1 MSSILTGLN
10 ESRSDWDSNMPGYQ
24 KREQDMMDYSKR
36 EFKRREMEHELGHE
50 DEQER
55 REQNQ
60 SWYIRLN
67 GKLIK
72 DKTGQP
78 YSFRGKAAAN
88 KAALTMQA
96 KLFNKGKEF
105 MLTTNPNDK
114 PQGVTEGAED
124 GTGSTYM
131 QVKSLIDQMDKGGKK
146 RIANALRKQLGQPIS
161 ESKEDDEAD
170 YGPEYQAMVK
180 RVGQMAKEGPRKT
193 VWDPEKRVYK
203 TVPINPPKQQG
214 VAEDKWNPLTGGD
227 FPTDWTGGELASGP
241 SPAKWQAMLDYHG
254 NNMNVIR
261 ALDDLYRNAQ
271 SGSYYDST
279 VRQDRYLATIENRF
293 GKSEKRYFPTKQE
306 AYAYAKGY
314 NSVVTSIEKIDR
326 EEDTSDLI
334 TLPVM
339 LGIKDHKKKW
349 MLKFPS
355 EDYAQKWEFKH
366 KNVAK
371 ILWDEQHALH
381 SPEPEVK
388 PKTEKDQEDDEPGKY
403 GYDTETGR
411 PLKKGEKSSKPQPAQ
426 RPPQAYRPQQSAS
439 PQLGSTKP
447 SKYSKDDVTDVEVK
461 EDEIDAVKR
470 AVDNKGRTQRQWVQA
485 VKAKFP
491 GAKITQAKMI
501 DGPMQATLPDGR
513 KLSWSKVEQNVT
525 ESVDYKTDAEELK
538 RQGNMVGYH
547 KTMVRYYDALAD
559 NAEHR
564 GDAKRYEALANKHHA
579 ASKNVAEGWSQKY
592 KNSINCSHPKGFS
605 QKAHCAG
612 KKKHNESVE
621 MEMTCPDCGM
631 CETHSDHENLDEA
644 CWKGYHKEGN
654 KKMFG
659 KTYPNCVKN
668 EGVAKGLSEMDKSQ
682 TPPGRDGHVSHGTY
696 GSRDKKDPDAG
707 KKQYYGKME
716 RPEKTTK
723 TASDILNKA
732 FNKEGVTEDQHSC
745 PHCGGEMVSEELMN
759 EKKDACY
766 YKVKSRYK
774 VWPSAYASGALVKCR
789 KKGADSW
796 GNGGKKNESSILE
809 GIERADESLH
819 DWFTKEKW
827 VRMDTK
833 GKIKGPCA
841 REPGEGKPKCLPQSK
856 AHSLGKKGRASAAQ
870 RKRREDPNPDR
881 HGSAINVN
889 TKKKSNENIG
899 EGWREKLGAAAL
911 VGSMALG
918 AAGAHAR
925 VTPDGQG
932 GFTGGLKPT
941 ATVTAPDNTPSATA
955 PTASSDTS
963 DPFKG
968 LVRADSADRQA
979 KTITVD
985 GKEYG
990 LVEISP
996 TDIRPRGGQRIVV
1009 PQAVLGERGI
1019 GNYTGILVGDRVFVI
1034 SK

>member
-1 MSSILTGLN
+1 MSNILTGLN

-24 KREQDMMDYSKR
+24 QREQDSMDYSKR

-55 REQNQ
+55 REQSQN
-60 SWYIRLN
+60 WYIRIN
-67 GKLIK
+67 GKILK
-72 DKTGQP
+72 DKTKQP
-78 YSFRGKAAAN
+78 YTFRGKNAAN
-88 KAALTMQA
+88 KAALTMMN
-96 KLFNKGKEF
+96 KDFNKGKKF
-105 MLTTNPNDK
+105 TITTSWMDAPEI
-114 PQGVTEGAED
+114 TESAE
-124 GTGSTYM
+124 GTTYM

-146 RIANALRKQLGQPIS
+146 RIASALRKHLGQPIS

-227 FPTDWTGGELASGP
+227 FPTDYTSGDTTP
-241 SPAKWQAMLDYHG
+241 SPAKFQAMLDYHG

-279 VRQDRYLATIENRF
+279 VRADRYLATIEFPRT
-293 GKSEKRYFPTKQE
+293 GKTEKQYVKTKRE
-306 AYAYAKGY
+306 AYEYAKGY
-314 NSVVTSIEKIDR
+314 NGVVTSIEKIDTQ
-326 EEDTSDLI
+326 EDTSDLI

-349 MLKFPS
+349 MLQFPS
-355 EDYAQKWEFKH
+355 EAYAQKWEFKH

-371 ILWDEQHALH
+371 ILWDEQHSLY
-381 SPEPEVK
+381 SPEPEAK
-388 PKTEKDQEDDEPGKY
+388 PETEKDQEDDEPGKY

-491 GAKITQAKMI
+491 DAKITQAKMI
-501 DGPMQATLPDGR
+501 DGPIQANLSDGR
-513 KLSWSKVEQNVT
+513 KIVWQKVEQ
-525 ESVDYKTDAEELK
+525 D
-538 RQGNMVGYH
+538 M
-547 KTMVRYYDALAD
+547 
-559 NAEHR
+559 
-564 GDAKRYEALANKHHA
+564 
-579 ASKNVAEGWSQKY
+579 AEGWSQKY

-612 KKKHNESVE
+612 KKKHNESIE
-621 MEMTCPDCGM
+621 MEMTCPNCGM

-668 EGVAKGLSEMDKSQ
+668 EGVAE
-682 TPPGRDGHVSHGTY
+682 
-696 GSRDKKDPDAG
+696 
-707 KKQYYGKME
+707 E
-716 RPEKTTK
+716 
-723 TASDILNKA
+723 
-732 FNKEGVTEDQHSC
+732 QHSC
-745 PHCGGEMVSEELMN
+745 PHCGGEIVSEELMN

-833 GKIKGPCA
+833 GNIKGPCA
-841 REPGEGKPKCLPQSK
+841 KEPGEGKPKCLPQSK
-856 AHSLGKKGRASAAQ
+856 AHNLGKKGRASAAQ

-881 HGSAINVN
+881 HGAAINVN
-889 TKKKSNENIG
+889 TKKK
-899 EGWREKLGAAAL
+899 
-911 VGSMALG
+911 
-918 AAGAHAR
+918 
-925 VTPDGQG
+925 D
-932 GFTGGLKPT
+932 
-941 ATVTAPDNTPSATA
+941 
-955 PTASSDTS
+955 
-963 DPFKG
+963 
-968 LVRADSADRQA
+968 
-979 KTITVD
+979 
-985 GKEYG
+985 
-990 LVEISP
+990 
-996 TDIRPRGGQRIVV
+996 
-1009 PQAVLGERGI
+1009 
-1019 GNYTGILVGDRVFVI
+1019 
-1034 SK
+1034 